1 LLPDCN
7 EEDLIRRAQEGDREA
22 FAQLYEYH
30 AARVYQYLLHKLGQP
45 ADAED
50 VTAEVFIRAMK
61 ALPSFQL
68 RGVPFV
74 AWLLRIAHNTAINH
88 LKKTSRRKEVT
99 LLDSG
104 VTANDDP
111 EEMAVQQI
119 TFQEVSSAMQGL
131 TSLQKQVLDLR
142 FMRQLSTAETA
153 ARMDRSERAV
163 KFLQH
168 SAIKALRRRL
178 GGRET
183 G

>member
-1 LLPDCN
+1 
-7 EEDLIRRAQEGDREA
+7 
-22 FAQLYEYH
+22 
-30 AARVYQYLLHKLGQP
+30 
-45 ADAED
+45 
-50 VTAEVFIRAMK
+50 
-61 ALPSFQL
+61 
-68 RGVPFV
+68 
-74 AWLLRIAHNTAINH
+74 
-88 LKKTSRRKEVT
+88 VT

-111 EEMAVQQI
+111 EELAVQQI
-119 TFQEVSSAMQGL
+119 SFQEVSSAMQGL
-131 TSLQKQVLDLR
+131 TALQKQVLDLR

-183 G
+183 D